1 MQVQF
6 ILLTE
11 FGDFTSM
18 PIPIEGE
25 DEFNEILERSK
36 NYWNDEFEFFQ
47 EDGGYVI
54 FTPELMKKSIL
65 KINKYE

>member
-6 ILLTE
+6 ILITE
-11 FGDFTSM
+11 FGDFTSIPM
-18 PIPIEGE
+18 PIIGD
-25 DEFNEILERSK
+25 DEFNEILDKSK
-36 NYWNDEFEFFQ
+36 NYWADEFEFFT

-65 KINKYE
+65 KINRYE